1 MSVTMQNINPLTAL
15 RSLKGAPLSC
25 LVALI
30 FANQPV
36 GKEWLARVTGYS
48 DKPVSSA
55 MDYLLEM
62 GFVINGGRTEAW
74 AIHHEFRQLSMGNPE
89 LFLNSSRNYSDSEA
103 TTTALIVDSIN
114 MHKIAVAEEV
124 ELEEEIVTND
134 FSESLE
140 IIKSAGIG
148 EPMASRLA
156 RMYHI
161 NPYYLT
167 AHLLQAQKDEI
178 NIRLLIHRLRS
189 RDPAPRLNHNYHL
202 VGCKCSQCFHFVYS
216 QDKGLLPSEE
226 FDYKSY
232 LQSVTIEC
240 I

>member
-1 MSVTMQNINPLTAL
+1 MPNINPLTAL

-25 LVALI
+25 LVALM

-62 GFVINGGRTEAW
+62 GFVINGGRTESW
-74 AIHHEFRQLSMGNPE
+74 ELNQEMKHLVMGNPE
-89 LFLNSSRNYSDSEA
+89 LLLESSRNNSDSNP
-103 TTTALIVDSIN
+103 TTTALIKDSN
-114 MHKIAVAEEV
+114 NKQEKAVAEEV
-124 ELEEEIVTND
+124 EEQEIINSD
-134 FSESLE
+134 FEESLE

-156 RMYHI
+156 RMQHI
-161 NPYYLT
+161 NPYYLI
-167 AHLLQAQKDEI
+167 AHVLQAQKDET

-189 RDPAPRLNHNYHL
+189 RDPSPRLNQNFHL
-202 VGCKCSQCFHFVYS
+202 VGCKCNQCFHFAYS
-216 QDKGLLPSEE
+216 NDKGLLPFEE

-232 LQSVTIEC
+232 LQSFAEESF
-240 I
+240 